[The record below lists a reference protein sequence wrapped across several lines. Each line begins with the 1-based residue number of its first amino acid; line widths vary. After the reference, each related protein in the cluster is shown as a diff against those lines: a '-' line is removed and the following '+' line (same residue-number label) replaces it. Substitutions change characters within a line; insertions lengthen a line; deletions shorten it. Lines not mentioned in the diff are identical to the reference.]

1 MKKKRNRDVIKDVSR
16 SVFIAKLRRLAD
28 ALESDKSFSI
38 QIKNERLYIPASA
51 IVSLEHER
59 DGKQEELELQI
70 SWERK

>member
-1 MKKKRNRDVIKDVSR
+1 MKKKSNRDVVKDVSR

-28 ALESDKSFSI
+28 ALESNKSFTI
-38 QIKNERLYIPASA
+38 QIKKDRLYIPADA

-59 DGKQEELELQI
+59 SGKQEELEFQI